1 MHLLYYSRVGASKSK
16 TNMKKLFLPFLAAL
30 TLAFYSES
38 LNAQSWEHTDND
50 REVAFEVDTLKKK
63 GFTLIWINKD
73 ENFNPETK
81 QALIE
86 TYFINYPKL
95 AKKFNKKTRKEVTFV
110 IDPDYDGVAA
120 TAGGIVRY
128 SPAWLVKNPH
138 DIDVVTHEVMHIVQA
153 YPNGSGPWWITEGIA
168 DYVRFKYG
176 VANDKGNWRLPE
188 FNDKQKYTDSYRIT
202 ARFFHWIESNKK
214 KNFIKTLDKAM
225 REKTYSD
232 NFWVKQTGKTIDGL
246 WSEYAANSVI

>member
-1 MHLLYYSRVGASKSK
+1 MRKTIILY
-16 TNMKKLFLPFLAAL
+16 AL
-30 TLAFYSES
+30 TLTMLGVSFSKIH
-38 LNAQSWEHTDND
+38 AQSWEHTDED
-50 REVAFEVDTLKKK
+50 RKVAVEIDTLKKK

-73 ENFNPETK
+73 ENFNSETK
-81 QALIE
+81 KQLID

-95 AKKFNKKTRKEVTFV
+95 AKAYNKKTRKEVTFV
-110 IDPDYDGVAA
+110 IDPSYDGVAA

-128 SPAWLVKNPH
+128 SPAWLTKNPH

-176 VANDKGNWRLPE
+176 VANEAGNWKLPE
-188 FNDKQKYTDSYRIT
+188 FNDTQKYTDSYRVT
-202 ARFFHWIESNKK
+202 ARFFHWIELNKK
-214 KNFIKTLDKAM
+214 KNFIKKLDQVM

-232 NFWVKQTGKTIDGL
+232 EFWVKQTGKTIDEL
-246 WSEYAANSVI
+246 WSEYAANPVIS